1 MKTHCICCNEVAVV
15 EQIFS
20 FRITPVDSVQMQSQV
35 SRALEKRTEWISRRK
50 YPKMWEMT
58 DKLNSVE
65 QIPAA
70 VRENRKKRRAFLGMF
85 SWILGV
91 VLLVPALMEP
101 QTMIAS
107 LATGAGCFAVGCGV
121 LWRNGRSRLSMLN
134 LVLGMILCLGVLGD
148 LEELKGILIFGI
160 VSLVIGA
167 AALLTRKRE
176 RENPFDRAAAL
187 LLQEISSREGREGM
201 LVSFCE
207 QGMTIAEKEGV
218 VRQQVPYGDFQLMLE
233 TEDLFLPVW
242 QDCVTVVQKKDL
254 CTGTI
259 PALQAFLRERI
270 QYVCVVER

>member
-1 MKTHCICCNEVAVV
+1 M

-35 SRALEKRTEWISRRK
+35 SRALGKRTEWISRRK

-65 QIPAA
+65 QIPEA

-91 VLLVPALMEP
+91 MLLVPALMEP
-101 QTMIAS
+101 QTLIAS
-107 LATGAGCFAVGCGV
+107 LVTGTGCFAVGCGI

-148 LEELKGILIFGI
+148 LEELKGILVFGI
-160 VSLVIGA
+160 ISLAIGA
-167 AALLTRKRE
+167 GALLTRKRE
-176 RENPFDRAAAL
+176 KENPFDRAAGL
-187 LLQEISSREGREGM
+187 LLQEINSREEREGM
-201 LVSFCE
+201 LVSFSE
-207 QGMTIAEKEGV
+207 QGMTIAEKDDAA
-218 VRQQVPYGDFQLMLE
+218 QQRVPYDDFQLILE
-233 TEDLFLPVW
+233 TEDLFLPAW
-242 QDCVTVVQKKDL
+242 QDCVTVLQKKDL
-254 CTGTI
+254 CMGTI

-270 QYVCVVER
+270 QYVCLTERSEI